1 MKKYFMSVAALAGM
15 MSLAACSSDDIVSPA
30 DNDVQ
35 TIKIAVAS
43 TGDKSTRSRDLNSEE
58 PGQNIESVAV
68 VIRNKAT
75 NAVVYQ
81 KVIPN
86 WNTDKV
92 SSIYTDNGHGRECT
106 LKLEGADRLNAGE
119 YTITAVGYTAADFK
133 DNTNTIESATKGKVV
148 AGNFTAEVADGK
160 AAQEAFAGESSI
172 NLLENHA
179 AINTSVTL
187 HRQVAGYYGYF
198 TSIPVEVNSKKVT
211 NVRLV
216 ARSKNMKLTYGNFNS
231 SFTTT
236 TTNSDIMYV
245 VNGSEPTITK
255 DAKFNGSADNDAY
268 TVYNIKVA
276 EWFTQ
281 GDMNNDGIL
290 DEKDA
295 LTTKDGKEGWTNA
308 LAAKGYKTYQKGT
321 IFAGGFAVP
330 FAATADATLELQLLD
345 ETGEIL
351 KSWTVAMA
359 TAQPTGKGVDGV
371 DLTVPET
378 AQNFSFFRNHMYTLG
393 KKVDNT
399 DKPGTT
405 TPDEPE
411 PLDKSQSMILRVN
424 DNWEV
429 INRMTIGD

>member
-1 MKKYFMSVAALAGM
+1 MSVAALAGM

-68 VIRNKAT
+68 VIRNKKT
-75 NAVVYQ
+75 NEVVYQ

-92 SSIYTDNGHGRECT
+92 SSVYTDNGHGRECT

-133 DNTNTIESATKGKVV
+133 NETNTIESATKGKVV
-148 AGNFTAEVADGK
+148 AGNFTAEVPDDK

-211 NVRLV
+211 DVRLV

-231 SFTTT
+231 NFT

-245 VNGSEPTITK
+245 VNGSEAATTK
-255 DAKFNGSADNDAY
+255 DAKFNGSAENDAY
-268 TVYNIKVA
+268 TLYNIKVA
-276 EWFTQ
+276 DWFTK
-281 GDMNNDGIL
+281 GDTNNDGIL

-295 LTTKDGKEGWTNA
+295 LTKDGKESWINA
-308 LAAKGYKTYQKGT
+308 LKSKGYKTYQKGT

-330 FAATADATLELQLLD
+330 FAATAAATLELQLLD
-345 ETGEIL
+345 VSGEIL
-351 KSWTVAMA
+351 KSWTVEMA
-359 TAQPTGKGVDGV
+359 TAQSAGQDVEKAALPVA
-371 DLTVPET
+371 ET
-378 AQNFSFFRNHMYTLG
+378 TQNFSFFRNHMYTLG

-405 TPDEPE
+405 TPDQPE

>member
-43 TGDKSTRSRDLNSEE
+43 TGDKSTRGRDLNSEE
-58 PGQNIESVAV
+58 PNQNIENVAV

-75 NAVVYQ
+75 NAVVYH
-81 KVIPN
+81 KIITN
-86 WNTDKV
+86 WNTEPV
-92 SSIYTDNGHGRECT
+92 SKPYTDNGHGRECT
-106 LKLEGADRLNAGE
+106 LKLEGAERLNAGE
-119 YTITAVGYTAADFK
+119 YTITAVGYTTEDFK
-133 DNTNTIESATKGKVV
+133 NNTIEGATTGVA

-172 NLLENHA
+172 NLLADHA

-198 TSIPVEVNSKKVT
+198 TSIPVKVDNKEVT

-216 ARSKNMKLTYGNFNS
+216 ARSKNTKLTYGNFNS

-236 TTNSDIMYV
+236 DRDIMYV
-245 VNGSEPTITK
+245 VNGSEAATTK
-255 DAKFNGSADNDAY
+255 DAKFNGSAENDAY

-276 EWFTQ
+276 DWFTK
-281 GDMNNDGIL
+281 GDTNNDGIL
-290 DEKDA
+290 DEKD
-295 LTTKDGKEGWTNA
+295 DWTNA
-308 LAAKGYKTYQKGT
+308 LLAKGYLTYQKGT

-330 FAATADATLELQLLD
+330 FAATDAATLELQLLD
-345 ETGEIL
+345 ESGAIL
-351 KSWTVAMA
+351 KSWTVKMA
-359 TAQPTGKGVDGV
+359 TAQPTGQDVDKAA
-371 DLTVPET
+371 LPAET
-378 AQNFSFFRNHMYTLG
+378 AENFSFFRNHMYTLG

-399 DKPGTT
+399 KDNPGTT
-405 TPDEPE
+405 TPDQPE

-429 INRMTIGD
+429 INRMTIGDE

>member
-1 MKKYFMSVAALAGM
+1 MKKFFMSVAALAGM

-35 TIKIAVAS
+35 TIQIAVAS
-43 TGDKSTRSRDLNSEE
+43 TGDKATRGRDLNSEE
-58 PGQNIESVAV
+58 PDQKIESVTV

-75 NAVVYQ
+75 NAVVY
-81 KVIPN
+81 KGDIPK
-86 WNTDKV
+86 WNTV
-92 SSIYTDNGHGRECT
+92 SSTYTDNGHGRKYT

-119 YTITAVGYTAADFK
+119 YTITAVGYTADDFK
-133 DNTNTIESATKGKVV
+133 TNTIVDAKKDEVA

-172 NLLENHA
+172 KLLEDHA
-179 AINTSVTL
+179 AINPSVTL

-211 NVRLV
+211 DVRLV

-236 TTNSDIMYV
+236 NKDIMYV
-245 VNGSEPTITK
+245 VNGSEPATTK
-255 DAKFNGSADNDAY
+255 DAKFKGSADNDAY
-268 TVYNIKVA
+268 TLYNIKVT
-276 EWFTQ
+276 EWFTK
-281 GDMNNDGIL
+281 GDTNKDGIL
-290 DEKDA
+290 DEKD
-295 LTTKDGKEGWTNA
+295 TNWTNP
-308 LAAKGYKTYQKGT
+308 LEPNGYKTYQPGT

-330 FAATADATLELQLLD
+330 FTATDAATLELQLLD
-345 ETGEIL
+345 ESGEIL

-359 TAQPTGKGVDGV
+359 TPQPAGQGVDGV
-371 DLTVPET
+371 ALTVPET

-399 DKPGTT
+399 NNKPGTT
-405 TPDEPE
+405 TPDQPE

>member
-43 TGDKSTRSRDLNSEE
+43 TGDKSTRGRDLNSEE

-81 KVIPN
+81 TIIN
-86 WNTDKV
+86 DWNTK
-92 SSIYTDNGHGRECT
+92 SNIYTDNGHGREYT
-106 LKLEGADRLNAGE
+106 LKLEKDQRLNAGE
-119 YTITAVGYTAADFK
+119 YTITAVGYTAGDFK
-133 DNTNTIESATKGKVV
+133 SNTIVDATKGKIA
-148 AGNFTAEVADGK
+148 AGNFTAEEADNN
-160 AAQEAFAGESSI
+160 APQEAFAGESSI
-172 NLLENHA
+172 KLLEDHEG
-179 AINTSVTL
+179 INPSVTL

-216 ARSKNMKLTYGNFNS
+216 ARSKNTKLTYGNFNS
-231 SFTTT
+231 NFTTT
-236 TTNSDIMYV
+236 NNDVMYV
-245 VNGSEPTITK
+245 VNGSEPATTK
-255 DAKFNGSADNDAY
+255 DAKFKGSADNDAY
-268 TVYNIKVA
+268 TVYNIKVDD
-276 EWFTQ
+276 WFTK
-281 GDMNNDGIL
+281 GDTNNDGIL

-295 LTTKDGKEGWTNA
+295 LTKDGKEAWINP
-308 LAAKGYKTYQKGT
+308 LKSKGYKTYQPGT

-330 FAATADATLELQLLD
+330 FAATDAATLELQLLD
-345 ETGEIL
+345 ASGEIL

-359 TAQPTGKGVDGV
+359 TAQPTGQDVEKAT
-371 DLTVPET
+371 LPAETV
-378 AQNFSFFRNHMYTLG
+378 QNFSFFRNHMYTLG

>member
-68 VIRNKAT
+68 VIRDKA
-75 NAVVYQ
+75 NNVVYQ
-81 KVIPN
+81 KVI
-86 WNTDKV
+86 TDWQTA
-92 SSIYTDNGHGRECT
+92 SNIYTDNGHGREYT
-106 LKLEGADRLNAGE
+106 LKLEKDQRLNAGD
-119 YTITAVGYTAADFK
+119 YTITAVGYTAGDFK
-133 DNTNTIESATKGKVV
+133 SNTIVDATEGKVA

-172 NLLENHA
+172 KLLEDHEG
-179 AINTSVTL
+179 INPSVTL

-216 ARSKNMKLTYGNFNS
+216 ARSKNTKLTYGNFNS
-231 SFTTT
+231 NFTTT
-236 TTNSDIMYV
+236 NNDVMYV
-245 VNGSEPTITK
+245 VNGSEPATPK
-255 DAKFNGSADNDAY
+255 DAKFNGSADDDAY
-268 TVYNIKVA
+268 TLYNIKVTD
-276 EWFTQ
+276 WFTQ

-290 DEKDA
+290 DEKD
-295 LTTKDGKEGWTNA
+295 EGWKNP
-308 LAAKGYKTYQKGT
+308 LATKGYLTSQKGT

-330 FAATADATLELQLLD
+330 FAATDAATLELQLLD
-345 ETGEIL
+345 ASGEIL

-359 TAQPTGKGVDGV
+359 TAQPTGQDVEKAT
-371 DLTVPET
+371 LPAETV
-378 AQNFSFFRNHMYTLG
+378 QNFSFFRNHMYTLG

>member
-1 MKKYFMSVAALAGM
+1 MSVAALAGM

-58 PGQNIESVAV
+58 PGQNIENVAV
-68 VIRNKAT
+68 VIRNKKT
-75 NAVVYQ
+75 NEVVYQ
-81 KVIPN
+81 TIIN
-86 WNTDKV
+86 GWNTK
-92 SSIYTDNGHGRECT
+92 SNIYTDNGHGREYT
-106 LKLEGADRLNAGE
+106 LKLEKDQRLNAGK

-133 DNTNTIESATKGKVV
+133 DNTNTIESATMGKVV
-148 AGNFTAEVADGK
+148 PGNFTAEVPDDK

-211 NVRLV
+211 DVRLV

-236 TTNSDIMYV
+236 NKDIMYV
-245 VNGSEPTITK
+245 VNGSEPATIK
-255 DAKFNGSADNDAY
+255 DAKFKGSADNDAY
-268 TVYNIKVA
+268 TVYDIKVA

-281 GDMNNDGIL
+281 GDTNNDGIL
-290 DEKDA
+290 DEKDV
-295 LTTKDGKEGWTNA
+295 LTKAGEEAWINPLKS
-308 LAAKGYKTYQKGT
+308 KGYETYQKGT

-330 FAATADATLELQLLD
+330 FAATDPATLELQLLD
-345 ETGEIL
+345 ASGEIL
-351 KSWTVAMA
+351 KSWTVEMA
-359 TAQPTGKGVDGV
+359 AAQPTGQDVDKV
-371 DLTVPET
+371 ALPTET
-378 AQNFSFFRNHMYTLG
+378 TQNFSFFRNHMYTLG
-393 KKVDNT
+393 KKMDNT

>member
-58 PGQNIESVAV
+58 PGQNIENVAV

-81 KVIPN
+81 KVITN
-86 WNTDKV
+86 WNTDPV
-92 SSIYTDNGHGRECT
+92 SKPYTENGHGRECT
-106 LKLEGADRLNAGE
+106 LKLEGAERLNAGE
-119 YTITAVGYTAADFK
+119 YTITAVGYTADDFK
-133 DNTNTIESATKGKVV
+133 NNTIESATTGVV

-179 AINTSVTL
+179 AINTCVTL

-198 TSIPVEVNSKKVT
+198 TSIPVEVNSKEVT
-211 NVRLV
+211 DVRLV

-236 TTNSDIMYV
+236 NSDIMYV
-245 VNGSEPTITK
+245 VNGSEPATTK
-255 DAKFNGSADNDAY
+255 DAKFNGSAENDAY
-268 TVYNIKVA
+268 TLYNIKVA
-276 EWFTQ
+276 DWFTQ
-281 GDMNNDGIL
+281 GDTNNDGIL
-290 DEKDA
+290 DEKDN
-295 LTTKDGKEGWTNA
+295 GWTNA
-308 LAAKGYKTYQKGT
+308 LATKGYLTYQEGT

-345 ETGEIL
+345 VSGEIL

-359 TAQPTGKGVDGV
+359 TPQPAGQDVEKATLPVA
-371 DLTVPET
+371 ET

-393 KKVDNT
+393 KKMDNT
-399 DKPGTT
+399 TTPGTT
-405 TPDEPE
+405 PDQPE

>member
-58 PGQNIESVAV
+58 PGQNIENVAV

-81 KVIPN
+81 KVITN
-86 WNTDKV
+86 WNTETV
-92 SSIYTDNGHGRECT
+92 SKPYTDNGHGRECT

-148 AGNFTAEVADGK
+148 PGNFTAEVPDDK

-172 NLLENHA
+172 KLLEDHA
-179 AINTSVTL
+179 AINPSVTL

-211 NVRLV
+211 DVRLV

-236 TTNSDIMYV
+236 NNDIMYV
-245 VNGSEPTITK
+245 VNGSVPATTK
-255 DAKFNGSADNDAY
+255 DAKFKGSADNDAY
-268 TVYNIKVA
+268 TLYNIKVA
-276 EWFTQ
+276 EWFIK
-281 GDMNNDGIL
+281 GDTNNDGIL

-295 LTTKDGKEGWTNA
+295 LTKDGKEAWINP
-308 LAAKGYKTYQKGT
+308 LEAKGYKTYQKGT

-330 FAATADATLELQLLD
+330 FAAVDAATLELQLLD
-345 ETGEIL
+345 ASGEIL
-351 KSWTVAMA
+351 KSWTVEMA
-359 TAQPTGKGVDGV
+359 AAQPTGKGVDGV
-371 DLTVPET
+371 ALTVPET
-378 AQNFSFFRNHMYTLG
+378 TQNFSFFRNHMYTLG

-399 DKPGTT
+399 NNKPGTT
-405 TPDEPE
+405 TPDQPE

>member
-58 PGQNIESVAV
+58 PAQNIENVAV

-81 KVIPN
+81 TIIN
-86 WNTDKV
+86 GWNTK
-92 SSIYTDNGHGRECT
+92 SNIYTDNGHGREYT
-106 LKLEGADRLNAGE
+106 LKLEKDQRLNAGE
-119 YTITAVGYTAADFK
+119 YTITAVGYTADDFK
-133 DNTNTIESATKGKVV
+133 SNTIVDATKGNVA

-172 NLLENHA
+172 KLLEDYA
-179 AINTSVTL
+179 AINPSVTL

-211 NVRLV
+211 DVRLV

-231 SFTTT
+231 DFTTT
-236 TTNSDIMYV
+236 NDKIMYV
-245 VNGSEPTITK
+245 VNGSEAATTK
-255 DAKFNGSADNDAY
+255 DAKFKGSADNDAY
-268 TVYNIKVA
+268 TVYDIKVTD
-276 EWFTQ
+276 WFKQ
-281 GDMNNDGIL
+281 GDTNNDGLL
-290 DEKDA
+290 DEKD
-295 LTTKDGKEGWTNA
+295 KWTNA
-308 LAAKGYKTYQKGT
+308 LAAKGYKTYQPGT

-330 FAATADATLELQLLD
+330 FAATDAATLELQLLD
-345 ETGEIL
+345 ASGEIL
-351 KSWTVAMA
+351 KSWTVEMA
-359 TAQPTGKGVDGV
+359 AAQSAGQDVEKAALPVA
-371 DLTVPET
+371 ET
-378 AQNFSFFRNHMYTLG
+378 TQHFSFFRNHMYTLG
-393 KKVDNT
+393 KKIDNT
-399 DKPGTT
+399 TTPGTT
-405 TPDEPE
+405 PDQPE
-411 PLDKSQSMILRVN
+411 PLDKSQSMVLRVN

>member
-1 MKKYFMSVAALAGM
+1 MSVAALAGM

-58 PGQNIESVAV
+58 PAQKIENVAV
-68 VIRNKAT
+68 VIRDKAT
-75 NAVVYQ
+75 NTVVYQ
-81 KVIPN
+81 TIIN
-86 WNTDKV
+86 GWNTK
-92 SSIYTDNGHGRECT
+92 SNIYTDNGHGREYT
-106 LKLEGADRLNAGE
+106 LKLEKDQRLNAGK

-133 DNTNTIESATKGKVV
+133 ENTNTIESATKGKIVT
-148 AGNFTAEVADGK
+148 GNFTAEVPDDK

-172 NLLENHA
+172 ELLENHA

-198 TSIPVEVNSKKVT
+198 TSIPFEVNGKKVT
-211 NVRLV
+211 DVRLV

-236 TTNSDIMYV
+236 NKDIMYV
-245 VNGSEPTITK
+245 VNGSEPATIK
-255 DAKFNGSADNDAY
+255 DAKFKGSADNDAY
-268 TVYNIKVA
+268 TLYNIKVA
-276 EWFTQ
+276 EWFTK
-281 GDMNNDGIL
+281 GDTNNDGIL
-290 DEKDA
+290 DEKD
-295 LTTKDGKEGWTNA
+295 TNWTNP
-308 LAAKGYKTYQKGT
+308 LEPNGYLTYQPGT

-330 FAATADATLELQLLD
+330 FAATDAATLELQLLD
-345 ETGEIL
+345 ASGEIL

-359 TAQPTGKGVDGV
+359 AAQPTGQDVDGV
-371 DLTVPET
+371 ALTVPET
-378 AQNFSFFRNHMYTLG
+378 TQNFSFFRNHMYTLG

-399 DKPGTT
+399 KDKPSTT
-405 TPDEPE
+405 TPDQPE

>member
-1 MKKYFMSVAALAGM
+1 MKKFFMSVAALAGM

-43 TGDKSTRSRDLNSEE
+43 TGDKSTRGRELNSEE
-58 PGQNIESVAV
+58 PDQNIDKVAV

-75 NAVVYQ
+75 NTVVYQ
-81 KVIPN
+81 KVITN
-86 WNTDKV
+86 WNTDPV
-92 SSIYTDNGHGRECT
+92 SKPYTENGHGRECT

-133 DNTNTIESATKGKVV
+133 ENTNTIESATNGKIVT
-148 AGNFTAEVADGK
+148 GNFTAEVPDDK

-198 TSIPVEVNSKKVT
+198 TSIPVKVDNKDVT

-236 TTNSDIMYV
+236 NDKIMYV
-245 VNGSEPTITK
+245 VNGSVPATTK
-255 DAKFNGSADNDAY
+255 DAKFKGSTENDAY
-268 TVYNIKVA
+268 TIYNIKVTD
-276 EWFTQ
+276 WFHN
-281 GDMNNDGIL
+281 GDTNNDGIL

-295 LTTKDGKEGWTNA
+295 LTEADWTNA
-308 LAAKGYKTYQKGT
+308 LETKGYKTDQRGT
-321 IFAGGFAVP
+321 IFAGGFAIP
-330 FAATADATLELQLLD
+330 FAATDEATLELQLLD
-345 ETGEIL
+345 VNGDIL
-351 KSWTVAMA
+351 KAWPVKMA
-359 TAQPTGKGVDGV
+359 TAQPAGQNVEGTALSV
-371 DLTVPET
+371 TET
-378 AQNFSFFRNHMYTLG
+378 EQNFSFFRNHMYTLG
-393 KKVDNT
+393 KKMDNKDSHT
-399 DKPGTT
+399 PGTN
-405 TPDEPE
+405 PNEPE
-411 PLDKSQSMILRVN
+411 PLDKTQSMILRVN

>member
-43 TGDKSTRSRDLNSEE
+43 TGDKSMRSRDLNSEE
-58 PGQNIESVAV
+58 PAQKIENVAV
-68 VIRNKAT
+68 VIRDKANK
-75 NAVVYQ
+75 VVYQ
-81 KVIPN
+81 TIINDWDTKSKP
-86 WNTDKV
+86 
-92 SSIYTDNGHGRECT
+92 YTDNGHGRECT
-106 LKLEGADRLNAGE
+106 LKLEGNDRLNAGE

-133 DNTNTIESATKGKVV
+133 DNTNTIESATMGKVV
-148 AGNFTAEVADGK
+148 PGNFTAEVPDDK

-198 TSIPVEVNSKKVT
+198 TSIPVKVDNKEVT

-231 SFTTT
+231 AFTTT
-236 TTNSDIMYV
+236 NKDIMYV
-245 VNGSEPTITK
+245 VNGSEPATIK
-255 DAKFNGSADNDAY
+255 DAKFKGSADNDAY
-268 TVYNIKVA
+268 TLYNIKVA
-276 EWFTQ
+276 EWFTK
-281 GDMNNDGIL
+281 GDTNNDGIL
-290 DEKDA
+290 DEKD
-295 LTTKDGKEGWTNA
+295 TNWTNP
-308 LAAKGYKTYQKGT
+308 LEPNGYKTYQPGT

-330 FAATADATLELQLLD
+330 FAATDAATLELQLLD
-345 ETGEIL
+345 VSGEIL
-351 KSWTVAMA
+351 KSWTVEMA

-371 DLTVPET
+371 ALTVPET
-378 AQNFSFFRNHMYTLG
+378 TQNFSFFRNHMYTLG

-399 DKPGTT
+399 NNKPGTT
-405 TPDEPE
+405 TPDQPE

>member
-43 TGDKSTRSRDLNSEE
+43 TGDKSTRGRELNSEE
-58 PGQNIESVAV
+58 PDQNIDKVAV

-75 NAVVYQ
+75 NTVVYYQ
-81 KVIPN
+81 IINDWKLE
-86 WNTDKV
+86 TV
-92 SSIYTDNGHGRECT
+92 SKPYTDNGHGRECT

-148 AGNFTAEVADGK
+148 PGNFTAEVPDDK

-172 NLLENHA
+172 KLDVNHA

-211 NVRLV
+211 DVRLV

-231 SFTTT
+231 AFTTT
-236 TTNSDIMYV
+236 GNEIMYV
-245 VNGSEPTITK
+245 VNGSVPATTK
-255 DAKFNGSADNDAY
+255 DAKFKGSTENDAY
-268 TVYNIKVA
+268 TIYNIKVTD
-276 EWFTQ
+276 WFHN
-281 GDMNNDGIL
+281 GDTNNDGIL

-295 LTTKDGKEGWTNA
+295 LTEADWTNA
-308 LAAKGYKTYQKGT
+308 LETKGYKTDQRGT
-321 IFAGGFAVP
+321 IFAGGFAIP
-330 FAATADATLELQLLD
+330 FAATDEATLELQLLD
-345 ETGEIL
+345 VNGDIL
-351 KSWTVAMA
+351 KAWPVKMA
-359 TAQPTGKGVDGV
+359 TAQPAGQNVEGTALSV
-371 DLTVPET
+371 TET
-378 AQNFSFFRNHMYTLG
+378 EQNFSFFRNHMYTLG
-393 KKVDNT
+393 KKMDNKDSHT
-399 DKPGTT
+399 PGTN
-405 TPDEPE
+405 PNEPE
-411 PLDKSQSMILRVN
+411 PLDKAQSIILRVN

>member
-1 MKKYFMSVAALAGM
+1 MKKYFMSVAVLAGM

-58 PGQNIESVAV
+58 PAQNIENVAV

-81 KVIPN
+81 NVIPN

-119 YTITAVGYTAADFK
+119 YTITAVGYTADDFK
-133 DNTNTIESATKGKVV
+133 SNTIVDATKGNVA
-148 AGNFTAEVADGK
+148 AGNFTAEVADNK
-160 AAQEAFAGESSI
+160 APQEAFAGESSI
-172 NLLENHA
+172 KLLEDYA
-179 AINTSVTL
+179 AINPSVTL

-198 TSIPVEVNSKKVT
+198 TSIPVKVDNKEVT
-211 NVRLV
+211 DVRLV
-216 ARSKNMKLTYGNFNS
+216 ARSKNTKLTYGNFNS
-231 SFTTT
+231 KFTTT
-236 TTNSDIMYV
+236 DRDIMYV
-245 VNGSEPTITK
+245 VNGSEPATTK
-255 DAKFNGSADNDAY
+255 DAKFKGSADNDAY
-268 TVYNIKVA
+268 TLYNIKVA

-295 LTTKDGKEGWTNA
+295 LMTTKDGKEGWTNA
-308 LAAKGYKTYQKGT
+308 LESKGYKTYQKGT

-345 ETGEIL
+345 ASGEIL

-359 TAQPTGKGVDGV
+359 TAQPAGQGVDGV
-371 DLTVPET
+371 ALPAET
-378 AQNFSFFRNHMYTLG
+378 TQNFSFFRNHMYTLG
-393 KKVDNT
+393 KKMDNT
-399 DKPGTT
+399 TTPGTT
-405 TPDEPE
+405 PDQPE

>member
-1 MKKYFMSVAALAGM
+1 MSVAALAGM

-58 PGQNIESVAV
+58 PGQNIENVAV
-68 VIRNKAT
+68 VIRDKANK
-75 NAVVYQ
+75 VVYQ
-81 KVIPN
+81 KVI
-86 WNTDKV
+86 TDWQTA
-92 SSIYTDNGHGRECT
+92 SNIYTDNGHGREYT
-106 LKLEGADRLNAGE
+106 LKLEKGKRLKAGE
-119 YTITAVGYTAADFK
+119 YTITAVGYTEGDFK
-133 DNTNTIESATKGKVV
+133 SNTILDATEGNVA
-148 AGNFTAEVADGK
+148 AGNFTAEEADGK

-172 NLLENHA
+172 NLLEDYA
-179 AINTSVTL
+179 AINPSVTL

-216 ARSKNMKLTYGNFNS
+216 ARSKNTKLTYGNFNS
-231 SFTTT
+231 NFTTT
-236 TTNSDIMYV
+236 NDKIMYV
-245 VNGSEPTITK
+245 VNGSEPATTK
-255 DAKFNGSADNDAY
+255 DAKFNGSAENDAY
-268 TVYNIKVA
+268 TVYNIKVTD
-276 EWFTQ
+276 WFTNS
-281 GDMNNDGIL
+281 DTNKDGIL
-290 DEKDA
+290 DEKDDWINPLKSKGY
-295 LTTKDGKEGWTNA
+295 LTT
-308 LAAKGYKTYQKGT
+308 QKGT

-330 FAATADATLELQLLD
+330 FAATDAATLELQLLD
-345 ETGEIL
+345 ASGEIL

-359 TAQPTGKGVDGV
+359 TAQPTGQDVEKAT
-371 DLTVPET
+371 LPAETV
-378 AQNFSFFRNHMYTLG
+378 QNFSFFRNHMYTLG

>member
-58 PGQNIESVAV
+58 PAQNIENVAV

-119 YTITAVGYTAADFK
+119 YTITAVGYTADDFK
-133 DNTNTIESATKGKVV
+133 SNTIVDATKGNVA

-187 HRQVAGYYGYF
+187 HRQVAGFYGYF
-198 TSIPVEVNSKKVT
+198 TSIPVKVDNKDVT
-211 NVRLV
+211 DVRLV

-236 TTNSDIMYV
+236 NDKIMYV
-245 VNGSEPTITK
+245 VNGSEPAITK
-255 DAKFNGSADNDAY
+255 DAKFKGSADNDAY
-268 TVYNIKVA
+268 TVYDIKVA

-295 LTTKDGKEGWTNA
+295 LITKGGKKGWTNA
-308 LAAKGYKTYQKGT
+308 LESKGYKTYQEGT

-330 FAATADATLELQLLD
+330 FAATAAATLELQLLD
-345 ETGEIL
+345 ASGEIL
-351 KSWTVAMA
+351 KSWTVEMA
-359 TAQPTGKGVDGV
+359 AAQPTGKGVDGV

-378 AQNFSFFRNHMYTLG
+378 TQNFSFFRNHMYTLG

-399 DKPGTT
+399 TTPGTT
-405 TPDEPE
+405 PDQPE

>member
-58 PGQNIESVAV
+58 PDQKIENVAV
-68 VIRNKAT
+68 VIRDKANT
-75 NAVVYQ
+75 VVYQ
-81 KVIPN
+81 RVI
-86 WNTDKV
+86 TDWKTA
-92 SSIYTDNGHGRECT
+92 SSIYTDNGHGREYT
-106 LKLEGADRLNAGE
+106 LKIEKGQRLNAGE

-133 DNTNTIESATKGKVV
+133 NNTIESATGVA
-148 AGNFTAEVADGK
+148 AGNFTAEVPDDK

-198 TSIPVEVNSKKVT
+198 TSIPVEVNGKKVT

-216 ARSKNMKLTYGNFNS
+216 ARSKNTKLTYGNFNS
-231 SFTTT
+231 NFTTT
-236 TTNSDIMYV
+236 NDKIMYV
-245 VNGSEPTITK
+245 VNGSEPATTK
-255 DAKFNGSADNDAY
+255 DAKFKGSADNDAY

-290 DEKDA
+290 DEKDEGWKNP
-295 LTTKDGKEGWTNA
+295 LTTK
-308 LAAKGYKTYQKGT
+308 GYLTTQKGT

-330 FAATADATLELQLLD
+330 FAATDAATLELQLLD
-345 ETGEIL
+345 ASGEIL

-359 TAQPTGKGVDGV
+359 TPQPTGQGVDGV
-371 DLTVPET
+371 ALTVPET
-378 AQNFSFFRNHMYTLG
+378 VQNFSFFRNHMYTLG

>member
-58 PGQNIESVAV
+58 PNQNIENVAV

-75 NAVVYQ
+75 NAVVYH
-81 KVIPN
+81 KVIAN

-106 LKLEGADRLNAGE
+106 LKLEGAERLNAGE

-133 DNTNTIESATKGKVV
+133 NNTIESATGVA

-172 NLLENHA
+172 NLLADHA

-198 TSIPVEVNSKKVT
+198 TSIPVKVDNKEVT
-211 NVRLV
+211 DVRLV

-236 TTNSDIMYV
+236 NDHIMYV
-245 VNGSEPTITK
+245 VNGSEAATTK
-255 DAKFNGSADNDAY
+255 DAKFNGSAENDAY
-268 TVYNIKVA
+268 TLYNIKVA
-276 EWFTQ
+276 DWFTH

-295 LTTKDGKEGWTNA
+295 LIKDGWTNA
-308 LAAKGYKTYQKGT
+308 LADKGYKTYQQGT

-330 FAATADATLELQLLD
+330 FAAANDATLELQLLD
-345 ETGEIL
+345 VNGNIL

-359 TAQPTGKGVDGV
+359 TAQPAGQDVEKATLPVA
-371 DLTVPET
+371 ET

-399 DKPGTT
+399 DNKPGTT
-405 TPDEPE
+405 TPDQPE
-411 PLDKSQSMILRVN
+411 PLNKSQSMILRVN

>member
-43 TGDKSTRSRDLNSEE
+43 TGDKSMRSRDLNSEE
-58 PGQNIESVAV
+58 PAQKIENVAV
-68 VIRNKAT
+68 VIRDKAT
-75 NAVVYQ
+75 NTVVYQ
-81 KVIPN
+81 TIINDWDTKSKP
-86 WNTDKV
+86 
-92 SSIYTDNGHGRECT
+92 YTDNGHGRECT

-119 YTITAVGYTAADFK
+119 YTITAAGYTADDFK
-133 DNTNTIESATKGKVV
+133 TNTIVDAKKGEVA

-172 NLLENHA
+172 KLLEDHA
-179 AINTSVTL
+179 AINPSVTL

-211 NVRLV
+211 DVRLV

-236 TTNSDIMYV
+236 NKDIMYV
-245 VNGSEPTITK
+245 VNGSEPATTK
-255 DAKFNGSADNDAY
+255 DAKFKGSADNDAY
-268 TVYNIKVA
+268 TLYNIKVTD
-276 EWFTQ
+276 WFHN
-281 GDMNNDGIL
+281 GDKNNDGIL

-295 LTTKDGKEGWTNA
+295 LTEEDWTNA
-308 LAAKGYKTYQKGT
+308 LEAKGYLTDQRGT
-321 IFAGGFAVP
+321 IFAGGFAIP
-330 FAATADATLELQLLD
+330 FAATDEATLELQLLD
-345 ETGEIL
+345 VNGDIL
-351 KSWTVAMA
+351 KAWPVKMA
-359 TAQPTGKGVDGV
+359 TAQPAGQNVEGT
-371 DLTVPET
+371 DLSVTET
-378 AQNFSFFRNHMYTLG
+378 EQNFSFFRNHMYTLG
-393 KKVDNT
+393 KKMDNK
-399 DKPGTT
+399 DSHPGTN
-405 TPDEPE
+405 PNEPE
-411 PLDKSQSMILRVN
+411 PLDKAQSIILRVN

>member
-43 TGDKSTRSRDLNSEE
+43 TGVKSTRSRDLNSEE
-58 PGQNIESVAV
+58 PNQNIENVAV
-68 VIRNKAT
+68 VIRDKANT
-75 NAVVYQ
+75 VVYH
-81 KVIPN
+81 KIIAN
-86 WNTDKV
+86 WNTEPV
-92 SSIYTDNGHGRECT
+92 SKPYTDNGHGRECT
-106 LKLEGADRLNAGE
+106 LKLEGAERLNAGE

-133 DNTNTIESATKGKVV
+133 NNTIESATTGVV

-172 NLLENHA
+172 NLLADHA

-198 TSIPVEVNSKKVT
+198 TSIPVKVNNKTVT

-216 ARSKNMKLTYGNFNS
+216 ARSKNTKLTYGNFNS
-231 SFTTT
+231 NFTT
-236 TTNSDIMYV
+236 TTNSDVMYV
-245 VNGSEPTITK
+245 VNGSEAATTK
-255 DAKFNGSADNDAY
+255 DAKFNGSAGNDAY

-276 EWFTQ
+276 DWFTQ
-281 GDMNNDGIL
+281 GDTNNDGIL

-295 LTTKDGKEGWTNA
+295 LTEGGWTNA
-308 LAAKGYKTYQKGT
+308 LADKGYLTYQPGT

-330 FAATADATLELQLLD
+330 FAATDAATLELQLLD
-345 ETGEIL
+345 ASGEIL

-359 TAQPTGKGVDGV
+359 TPQPAGQDVDKV
-371 DLTVPET
+371 ALTVPET
-378 AQNFSFFRNHMYTLG
+378 VQNFSFFRNHMYTLG

-399 DKPGTT
+399 DKPGT

>member
-58 PGQNIESVAV
+58 PNQNIENVAV

-75 NAVVYQ
+75 NIVVYQ

-86 WNTDKV
+86 WNTDEV
-92 SSIYTDNGHGRECT
+92 SSIYTDNGNGRECT

-148 AGNFTAEVADGK
+148 PGNFTAEVPDDK
-160 AAQEAFAGESSI
+160 AAQEVFAGESSI
-172 NLLENHA
+172 NLLADHA

-198 TSIPVEVNSKKVT
+198 TSIPVKVDNKEVT
-211 NVRLV
+211 DVRLV

-236 TTNSDIMYV
+236 NDKIMYV
-245 VNGSEPTITK
+245 VNGSEAATTK
-255 DAKFNGSADNDAY
+255 DAKFNGSAENDAY

-276 EWFTQ
+276 DWFTK
-281 GDMNNDGIL
+281 GDTNNDGIL

-295 LTTKDGKEGWTNA
+295 LTEGGWTNA
-308 LAAKGYKTYQKGT
+308 LAKKGYLTYQRGT

-330 FAATADATLELQLLD
+330 FAATDAATLELQLLD
-345 ETGEIL
+345 ASGEIL

-378 AQNFSFFRNHMYTLG
+378 TQNFSFFRNHMYTLG

-399 DKPGTT
+399 NDKPGTT
-405 TPDEPE
+405 TPDQPE
-411 PLDKSQSMILRVN
+411 PLDKSQSIILRVN

-429 INRMTIGD
+429 INRMTIGDE

>member
-1 MKKYFMSVAALAGM
+1 MSVAALAGM

-43 TGDKSTRSRDLNSEE
+43 TGDKATRGRELNSEE
-58 PGQNIESVAV
+58 PDQKIENVAV

-75 NAVVYQ
+75 NAVVYH
-81 KVIPN
+81 KTITN
-86 WNTDKV
+86 WNSSEVSTVYTDK
-92 SSIYTDNGHGRECT
+92 GHGREYT
-106 LKLEGADRLNAGE
+106 LKLTGAERLNAGE
-119 YTITAVGYTAADFK
+119 YTITAVGYTADDFK
-133 DNTNTIESATKGKVV
+133 NNTVVDATTGVV
-148 AGNFTAEVADGK
+148 AGNFSAEVADGK

-172 NLLENHA
+172 DLAVNHA

-198 TSIPVEVNSKKVT
+198 TSIPVEVNNKKVT

-216 ARSKNMKLTYGNFNS
+216 ARSKNTKLTYGNFNS

-236 TTNSDIMYV
+236 NNDIMYV
-245 VNGSEPTITK
+245 VNGSEAATTK
-255 DAKFNGSADNDAY
+255 DAKFNGSTVNDAY

-276 EWFTQ
+276 DWFLK
-281 GDMNNDGIL
+281 GDTNNDGVL

-295 LTTKDGKEGWTNA
+295 VTDEDWTNA
-308 LAAKGYKTYQKGT
+308 LKGKGYLTYQRGT

-330 FAATADATLELQLLD
+330 FAATDAATLELQLLD
-345 ETGEIL
+345 ADGNIL
-351 KSWTVAMA
+351 KSWTVEMA
-359 TAQPTGKGVDGV
+359 AAQSAGQNVDGTS
-371 DLTVPET
+371 LTET
-378 AQNFSFFRNHMYTLG
+378 ETTQHFSFFRNHMYTLG

-399 DKPGTT
+399 TTPGT

-411 PLDKSQSMILRVN
+411 PLNKSQNIILRVN

>member
-1 MKKYFMSVAALAGM
+1 MKKYFMSVAVLAGM

-58 PGQNIESVAV
+58 PAQNIENVAV

-86 WNTDKV
+86 WNTDPV

-133 DNTNTIESATKGKVV
+133 NNTNTIESATKGKVV
-148 AGNFTAEVADGK
+148 AGNFTAEVPDDK

-172 NLLENHA
+172 KLLEDHA
-179 AINTSVTL
+179 AINPSVTL

-198 TSIPVEVNSKKVT
+198 TSIPVEVNGKKVT

-216 ARSKNMKLTYGNFNS
+216 ARSKNTKLTYGNFNS

-236 TTNSDIMYV
+236 NDKIMYV
-245 VNGSEPTITK
+245 VNGSEPATTK
-255 DAKFNGSADNDAY
+255 DAKFKGSADNDAY
-268 TVYNIKVA
+268 TVYNIKVDA
-276 EWFTQ
+276 WFTH

-295 LTTKDGKEGWTNA
+295 LIKDGWTNA
-308 LAAKGYKTYQKGT
+308 LESKGYKTYQKGT

-345 ETGEIL
+345 ASGEIL
-351 KSWTVAMA
+351 KSWTVEMA
-359 TAQPTGKGVDGV
+359 TAQHDGQGVDGV
-371 DLTVPET
+371 SLTVPET

>member
-1 MKKYFMSVAALAGM
+1 MSVAALAGM

-58 PGQNIESVAV
+58 PNQNIENVAV
-68 VIRNKAT
+68 VIRDKA
-75 NAVVYQ
+75 NNVIYH
-81 KVIPN
+81 KVI
-86 WNTDKV
+86 TDWQTA
-92 SSIYTDNGHGRECT
+92 SNLYTDNGHGREYT
-106 LKLEGADRLNAGE
+106 LKLEKDQRLNAGE
-119 YTITAVGYTAADFK
+119 YTITAVGYTADDFK
-133 DNTNTIESATKGKVV
+133 NNTIVDATKGNVA

-172 NLLENHA
+172 KLLEDHA
-179 AINTSVTL
+179 AINPSVTL

-216 ARSKNMKLTYGNFNS
+216 ARSKNTKLTYGNFNS

-236 TTNSDIMYV
+236 NDKIMYV
-245 VNGSEPTITK
+245 VNGSEPATTK
-255 DAKFNGSADNDAY
+255 DAKFSGSAENDAY
-268 TVYNIKVA
+268 TVYNIKVDD
-276 EWFTQ
+276 WFTK
-281 GDMNNDGIL
+281 GDTNKDGIL
-290 DEKDA
+290 DEKD
-295 LTTKDGKEGWTNA
+295 DWTNA
-308 LAAKGYKTYQKGT
+308 LAGKGYLTYQKGT

-330 FAATADATLELQLLD
+330 FAAANDATLELQLLD
-345 ETGEIL
+345 VNGDIL
-351 KSWTVAMA
+351 KSWTVEMA
-359 TAQPTGKGVDGV
+359 TAQSAGQDVEKAALPVA
-371 DLTVPET
+371 ET
-378 AQNFSFFRNHMYTLG
+378 TQNFSFFRNHMYTLG

-405 TPDEPE
+405 PDQPE

>member
-1 MKKYFMSVAALAGM
+1 MSVAALAGM

-86 WNTDKV
+86 WNTDEV
-92 SSIYTDNGHGRECT
+92 SSIYTDNGHGREYT
-106 LKLEGADRLNAGE
+106 LKLEKGQRLKAGE

-133 DNTNTIESATKGKVV
+133 NNTIEKATEGKVA
-148 AGNFTAEVADGK
+148 AGNFTAEVADGM

-172 NLLENHA
+172 KLLEDYA
-179 AINTSVTL
+179 AINPSVTL

-198 TSIPVEVNSKKVT
+198 TSIPVKVNNKTVT

-216 ARSKNMKLTYGNFNS
+216 ARSKNTKLTYGNFNS
-231 SFTTT
+231 NFTTT
-236 TTNSDIMYV
+236 NDKIMYV
-245 VNGSEPTITK
+245 VNGSEPATTK
-255 DAKFNGSADNDAY
+255 DAKFNGSAENDAY
-268 TVYNIKVA
+268 TVYNIKVD

-290 DEKDA
+290 DEKD
-295 LTTKDGKEGWTNA
+295 EGWKNP
-308 LAAKGYKTYQKGT
+308 LATKGYLTSQKGT

-330 FAATADATLELQLLD
+330 FAATDAATLELQLLD
-345 ETGEIL
+345 ASGEIL

-359 TAQPTGKGVDGV
+359 TAQPTGQDVEKAT
-371 DLTVPET
+371 LPAETV
-378 AQNFSFFRNHMYTLG
+378 QNFSFFRNHMYTLG

>member
-43 TGDKSTRSRDLNSEE
+43 TGVKSTRSRDLNSEE
-58 PGQNIESVAV
+58 PNQNIENVAV
-68 VIRNKAT
+68 VIRDKANT
-75 NAVVYQ
+75 VVYH
-81 KVIPN
+81 KIIAN
-86 WNTDKV
+86 WNTEPV
-92 SSIYTDNGHGRECT
+92 SKPYTDNGHGRECT
-106 LKLEGADRLNAGE
+106 LKLEGAERLNAGE

-133 DNTNTIESATKGKVV
+133 TNTIEGATTGVA

-172 NLLENHA
+172 NLLADHA

-198 TSIPVEVNSKKVT
+198 TSIPVKVNNKTVT

-216 ARSKNMKLTYGNFNS
+216 ARSKNTKLTYGNFNS
-231 SFTTT
+231 NFTT
-236 TTNSDIMYV
+236 TTNSDVMYV
-245 VNGSEPTITK
+245 VNGSEAATTK
-255 DAKFNGSADNDAY
+255 DAKFNGSAGNDAY

-276 EWFTQ
+276 DWFTQ
-281 GDMNNDGIL
+281 GDTNNDGIL

-295 LTTKDGKEGWTNA
+295 LTEGGWTNA
-308 LAAKGYKTYQKGT
+308 LADKGYLTYQPGT

-330 FAATADATLELQLLD
+330 FAATDAATLELQLLD
-345 ETGEIL
+345 ASGEIL

-359 TAQPTGKGVDGV
+359 TPQPAGQDVDKV
-371 DLTVPET
+371 ALTVPET
-378 AQNFSFFRNHMYTLG
+378 VQNFSFFRNHMYTLG

-399 DKPGTT
+399 DKPGT

>member
-58 PGQNIESVAV
+58 PGQNIENVAV
-68 VIRNKAT
+68 VIRDKVSNT
-75 NAVVYQ
+75 VVYQ
-81 KVIPN
+81 KVI
-86 WNTDKV
+86 TDWKTA
-92 SSIYTDNGHGRECT
+92 SNIYTDNGHGREYT
-106 LKLEGADRLNAGE
+106 LKLEKGQRLNAGE

-133 DNTNTIESATKGKVV
+133 NNTIVNATEGKFP
-148 AGNFTAEVADGK
+148 GNFTAEVADNN
-160 AAQEAFAGESSI
+160 APQEAFAGESSI
-172 NLLENHA
+172 KLLEDHEG
-179 AINTSVTL
+179 INPSVTL

-216 ARSKNMKLTYGNFNS
+216 ARSKNTKLTYGNFNS
-231 SFTTT
+231 NFTTT
-236 TTNSDIMYV
+236 NKDIMYV
-245 VNGSEPTITK
+245 VNGSEPATTK
-255 DAKFNGSADNDAY
+255 DAKFNGSAENDAY
-268 TVYNIKVA
+268 TLYNIKVA
-276 EWFTQ
+276 DWFTT
-281 GDMNNDGIL
+281 GDTNKDGIL
-290 DEKDA
+290 DEKD
-295 LTTKDGKEGWTNA
+295 GWINA
-308 LAAKGYKTYQKGT
+308 LADKGYKTYQQGT

-330 FAATADATLELQLLD
+330 FAATDAATLELQLLD
-345 ETGEIL
+345 ASGEIL

-359 TAQPTGKGVDGV
+359 TAQPTGQDVEKAT
-371 DLTVPET
+371 LPAETV
-378 AQNFSFFRNHMYTLG
+378 QNFSFFRNHMYTLG

>member
-1 MKKYFMSVAALAGM
+1 MSVAALAGM

-58 PGQNIESVAV
+58 PGQNIENVAV

-81 KVIPN
+81 KVITN
-86 WNTDKV
+86 WNTDPV
-92 SSIYTDNGHGRECT
+92 SKPYTENGHGRECT
-106 LKLEGADRLNAGE
+106 LKLEGAERLNAGE
-119 YTITAVGYTAADFK
+119 YTITAVGYTADDFK
-133 DNTNTIESATKGKVV
+133 NNTIESATTGVV

-198 TSIPVEVNSKKVT
+198 TSIPVKVD
-211 NVRLV
+211 NKDVSDVRLV

-231 SFTTT
+231 NFTTT
-236 TTNSDIMYV
+236 NNDIMYV
-245 VNGSEPTITK
+245 VNGSEPATTK
-255 DAKFNGSADNDAY
+255 DAKFKGSAANDAY
-268 TVYNIKVA
+268 TVYNIKVTD
-276 EWFTQ
+276 WFTL
-281 GDMNNDGIL
+281 GDTNNDGIL
-290 DEKDA
+290 DEKDN
-295 LTTKDGKEGWTNA
+295 GWTNA
-308 LAAKGYKTYQKGT
+308 LATEGYLTYQEGT

-330 FAATADATLELQLLD
+330 FAATAAATLELQLLD
-345 ETGEIL
+345 ASGEIL
-351 KSWTVAMA
+351 KSWTVEMA
-359 TAQPTGKGVDGV
+359 TAQPTGQGVDGV
-371 DLTVPET
+371 ALTVPET
-378 AQNFSFFRNHMYTLG
+378 TQNFSFFRNHMYTLG

-399 DKPGTT
+399 TTPGTT
-405 TPDEPE
+405 PDQPE

>member
-1 MKKYFMSVAALAGM
+1 MKKFFMSVAALAGM

-43 TGDKSTRSRDLNSEE
+43 TGDKSMRSRDLNSEE
-58 PGQNIESVAV
+58 PAQKIENVAV
-68 VIRNKAT
+68 VIRDKAT
-75 NAVVYQ
+75 NTVVYQ
-81 KVIPN
+81 TIINDWGTKSKP
-86 WNTDKV
+86 
-92 SSIYTDNGHGRECT
+92 YTDNGHGRECT

-148 AGNFTAEVADGK
+148 PGNFTAEVPDGK

-172 NLLENHA
+172 KLLEDHA
-179 AINTSVTL
+179 AINPSVTL

-198 TSIPVEVNSKKVT
+198 TSIPVEVNGKNVT

-216 ARSKNMKLTYGNFNS
+216 ARSKNTKLTYGNFNS

-236 TTNSDIMYV
+236 NKDIMYV
-245 VNGSEPTITK
+245 VNGSEPATTK
-255 DAKFNGSADNDAY
+255 DAKFKGSADNDAY
-268 TVYNIKVA
+268 TVYNIKVDA
-276 EWFTQ
+276 WFTH

-295 LTTKDGKEGWTNA
+295 LIKDGWTNA
-308 LAAKGYKTYQKGT
+308 LEANGYKTYQPGT

-330 FAATADATLELQLLD
+330 FTATDAATLELQLLD
-345 ETGEIL
+345 ESGEIL

-359 TAQPTGKGVDGV
+359 TPQPTGQDVDKV
-371 DLTVPET
+371 ALPTET

-399 DKPGTT
+399 DNKPGTT
-405 TPDEPE
+405 TPDQPE

>member
-58 PGQNIESVAV
+58 PGQNIENVAV

-81 KVIPN
+81 KVITN
-86 WNTDKV
+86 WNTDPV
-92 SSIYTDNGHGRECT
+92 SKPYTENGHGRECT
-106 LKLEGADRLNAGE
+106 LKLEKDKRLNAGE

-133 DNTNTIESATKGKVV
+133 DNTNTIESATMGKVV
-148 AGNFTAEVADGK
+148 PGNFTAEVPDDK

-198 TSIPVEVNSKKVT
+198 TSIPFEVNGKKVT
-211 NVRLV
+211 DVRLV

-236 TTNSDIMYV
+236 NDKIMYV
-245 VNGSEPTITK
+245 VNGSEPATTK
-255 DAKFNGSADNDAY
+255 DAKFKGSTDNDAY
-268 TVYNIKVA
+268 TVYNIKVTD
-276 EWFTQ
+276 WFHN
-281 GDMNNDGIL
+281 GDKNNDGIL

-295 LTTKDGKEGWTNA
+295 LTEEDWTNA
-308 LAAKGYKTYQKGT
+308 LKAKGYLTDQRGT
-321 IFAGGFAVP
+321 IFAGGFAIP
-330 FAATADATLELQLLD
+330 FAATNAATLELQLLD
-345 ETGEIL
+345 ANGDIL
-351 KSWTVAMA
+351 KAWPVKMA
-359 TAQPTGKGVDGV
+359 TAQPAGKDVEGA
-371 DLTVPET
+371 DLSVTET
-378 AQNFSFFRNHMYTLG
+378 EQNFSFFRNHMYTLG
-393 KKVDNT
+393 KKMDNK
-399 DKPGTT
+399 DSHPGTN
-405 TPDEPE
+405 PNEPE
-411 PLDKSQSMILRVN
+411 PLDKAQSIILRVN

>member
-43 TGDKSTRSRDLNSEE
+43 TGDKSTRGRDLNSEE
-58 PGQNIESVAV
+58 PAQNIENVAV

-75 NAVVYQ
+75 NAVVYNTT
-81 KVIPN
+81 IDN
-86 WNTDKV
+86 WNTR
-92 SSIYTDNGHGRECT
+92 STSYEDNGHGREYT
-106 LKLEGADRLNAGE
+106 LKLEKEKRLNAGE
-119 YTITAVGYTAADFK
+119 YTITAVGYTAEDFK
-133 DNTNTIESATKGKVV
+133 NNTIENATGVV
-148 AGNFTAEVADGK
+148 AGNFSAEVADGK

-198 TSIPVEVNSKKVT
+198 TSIPVKVDNKEVT
-211 NVRLV
+211 DVRLV

-236 TTNSDIMYV
+236 NDKIMYV
-245 VNGSEPTITK
+245 VNGSEPATIK
-255 DAKFNGSADNDAY
+255 DAKFKGSADNDAY

-276 EWFTQ
+276 EWFTK
-281 GDMNNDGIL
+281 GDTNNDGIL

-295 LTTKDGKEGWTNA
+295 LTKNGEEAWINPLKKS
-308 LAAKGYKTYQKGT
+308 KGYETYQKGT

-330 FAATADATLELQLLD
+330 FAATDAATLELQLLD
-345 ETGEIL
+345 AKGEIL
-351 KSWTVAMA
+351 KAWTVEMA
-359 TAQPTGKGVDGV
+359 AAQPTGQDVDKV
-371 DLTVPET
+371 ALPTET
-378 AQNFSFFRNHMYTLG
+378 TQNFSFFRNHMYTLG

-399 DKPGTT
+399 DNKPGTT
-405 TPDEPE
+405 TPDQPE

>member
-1 MKKYFMSVAALAGM
+1 MSVAALAGM

-43 TGDKSTRSRDLNSEE
+43 TGDKSMRSRDLNSEE
-58 PGQNIESVAV
+58 PAQKIENVAV
-68 VIRNKAT
+68 VIRDKANK
-75 NAVVYQ
+75 VVYQ
-81 KVIPN
+81 TIINDWDTKSKP
-86 WNTDKV
+86 
-92 SSIYTDNGHGRECT
+92 YTDNGHGRECT
-106 LKLEGADRLNAGE
+106 LKLEGNDRLNAGE

-133 DNTNTIESATKGKVV
+133 DNTNTIESATMGKVV
-148 AGNFTAEVADGK
+148 PGNFTAEVPDDK

-211 NVRLV
+211 DVRLV

-236 TTNSDIMYV
+236 NKDIMYV
-245 VNGSEPTITK
+245 VNGSEPATIK
-255 DAKFNGSADNDAY
+255 DAKFKGSADNDAY
-268 TVYNIKVA
+268 TLYNIKVA
-276 EWFTQ
+276 EWFTK
-281 GDMNNDGIL
+281 GDTNNDGIL
-290 DEKDA
+290 DEKD
-295 LTTKDGKEGWTNA
+295 TNWTNP
-308 LAAKGYKTYQKGT
+308 LEPNGYKTYQPGT

-330 FAATADATLELQLLD
+330 FAATDAATLELQLLD
-345 ETGEIL
+345 VSGEIL
-351 KSWTVAMA
+351 KSWTVEMA

-371 DLTVPET
+371 ALTVPET
-378 AQNFSFFRNHMYTLG
+378 TQNFSFFRNHMYTLG

-399 DKPGTT
+399 NNKPGST
-405 TPDEPE
+405 TPDQPE

>member
-43 TGDKSTRSRDLNSEE
+43 TGDKSTRGRDLNSEE
-58 PGQNIESVAV
+58 PAQNIENVAV

-75 NAVVYQ
+75 NAVVYH
-81 KVIPN
+81 KIIAN

-106 LKLEGADRLNAGE
+106 LKLEGAERLNAGE
-119 YTITAVGYTAADFK
+119 YTITAVGYTTADFK
-133 DNTNTIESATKGKVV
+133 NNTIESATGEV
-148 AGNFTAEVADGK
+148 AGNFTAEVPDGK

-172 NLLENHA
+172 NLLADHA

-198 TSIPVEVNSKKVT
+198 TSIPVKVDNKEVT
-211 NVRLV
+211 DVRLV
-216 ARSKNMKLTYGNFNS
+216 ARSKNTKLTYGNFNS
-231 SFTTT
+231 SFT

-245 VNGSEPTITK
+245 VNGSEPATTK
-255 DAKFNGSADNDAY
+255 DAKFNGSAENDAY
-268 TVYNIKVA
+268 TLYNIKVA
-276 EWFTQ
+276 DWFTT
-281 GDMNNDGIL
+281 GDTNKDGIL
-290 DEKDA
+290 DEKD
-295 LTTKDGKEGWTNA
+295 DWTNA
-308 LAAKGYKTYQKGT
+308 LEGKGYKTYQPGT

-330 FAATADATLELQLLD
+330 FAATAAATLELQLLD
-345 ETGEIL
+345 ASGEIL

-359 TAQPTGKGVDGV
+359 TPQPAGQDVEKAT
-371 DLTVPET
+371 LPVPET
-378 AQNFSFFRNHMYTLG
+378 TQNFSFFRNHMYTLG

-399 DKPGTT
+399 NNKPGTT

>member
-43 TGDKSTRSRDLNSEE
+43 TGDKSTRGRDLNSEE
-58 PGQNIESVAV
+58 PNQNIENVAV

-75 NAVVYQ
+75 NAVAYH
-81 KVIPN
+81 KIITN
-86 WNTDKV
+86 WNTEPV
-92 SSIYTDNGHGRECT
+92 SKPYTDNGHGRECT
-106 LKLEGADRLNAGE
+106 LKLEGAERLNAGE

-133 DNTNTIESATKGKVV
+133 NNTIESATGVA

-172 NLLENHA
+172 NLLADHA

-198 TSIPVEVNSKKVT
+198 TSIPVKVDNKEVT
-211 NVRLV
+211 DVRLV
-216 ARSKNMKLTYGNFNS
+216 ARSKNTKLTYGNFNS
-231 SFTTT
+231 SFT

-245 VNGSEPTITK
+245 VNGSEAATTK
-255 DAKFNGSADNDAY
+255 DAKFNGSSEANDAY

-276 EWFTQ
+276 DWFKQ
-281 GDMNNDGIL
+281 GDTNKDGIL
-290 DEKDA
+290 DEKDN
-295 LTTKDGKEGWTNA
+295 WTNA
-308 LAAKGYKTYQKGT
+308 LEAKGYKTYQPGT

-330 FAATADATLELQLLD
+330 FAATAAATLELQLLD
-345 ETGEIL
+345 ASGEIL

-359 TAQPTGKGVDGV
+359 TPQPAGQGVDGV
-371 DLTVPET
+371 ALTVPET

-399 DKPGTT
+399 NTPGTT
-405 TPDEPE
+405 PDQPE
-411 PLDKSQSMILRVN
+411 PLDKSQSMLLRVN

>member
-58 PGQNIESVAV
+58 PAQKIENVAV
-68 VIRNKAT
+68 VIRDKAT
-75 NAVVYQ
+75 NTVVYQ
-81 KVIPN
+81 TIINDWDTKSN
-86 WNTDKV
+86 
-92 SSIYTDNGHGRECT
+92 IYTDNGHGREYT
-106 LKLEGADRLNAGE
+106 LKLEKDQRLNAGE
-119 YTITAVGYTAADFK
+119 YTITAVGYTAGDFK
-133 DNTNTIESATKGKVV
+133 SNTIVDATKGNVA

-172 NLLENHA
+172 KLLEDHA
-179 AINTSVTL
+179 AINPSVTL

-198 TSIPVEVNSKKVT
+198 TSIPVEVNGKKVT

-216 ARSKNMKLTYGNFNS
+216 ARSKNTKLTYGNFNS
-231 SFTTT
+231 NFT
-236 TTNSDIMYV
+236 TTNSDVKYV
-245 VNGSEPTITK
+245 VNGSEPATTK
-255 DAKFNGSADNDAY
+255 DAKFNGSADDDAY
-268 TVYNIKVA
+268 TLYNIKVA

-295 LTTKDGKEGWTNA
+295 LIKDGWTNA
-308 LAAKGYKTYQKGT
+308 LADKGYLTYQPGT

-330 FAATADATLELQLLD
+330 FAATDAATLELQLLD
-345 ETGEIL
+345 VSGEIL
-351 KSWTVAMA
+351 KSWTVEMA
-359 TAQPTGKGVDGV
+359 AAQPTGQDVDKV
-371 DLTVPET
+371 ALPTET
-378 AQNFSFFRNHMYTLG
+378 TQNFSFFRNHMYTLG

-399 DKPGTT
+399 KDKPGTT
-405 TPDEPE
+405 TPDQPE

>member
-1 MKKYFMSVAALAGM
+1 MKKFFMSVAALAGM
-15 MSLAACSSDDIVSPA
+15 VSLAACSSDDIVSPA

-43 TGDKSTRSRDLNSEE
+43 TGDKATRGRELNSEE
-58 PGQNIESVAV
+58 PAQNIENVAV

-75 NAVVYQ
+75 NAVVYH
-81 KVIPN
+81 KTITN
-86 WNTDKV
+86 WNSSEV
-92 SSIYTDNGHGRECT
+92 STVYTDNGHGREYT
-106 LKLEGADRLNAGE
+106 LKLTGAERLNAGE
-119 YTITAVGYTAADFK
+119 YTITAVGYTADDFK
-133 DNTNTIESATKGKVV
+133 NNTVVDATTGVV
-148 AGNFTAEVADGK
+148 AGNFSAEVADGK

-172 NLLENHA
+172 KLDVNHA

-198 TSIPVEVNSKKVT
+198 TSIPVKVNNKQVT

-216 ARSKNMKLTYGNFNS
+216 ARSKNTKLTYGNFNS

-236 TTNSDIMYV
+236 NNNIMYV
-245 VNGSEPTITK
+245 VNGSEAAPK
-255 DAKFNGSADNDAY
+255 DAKFNGSAADDAY

-276 EWFTQ
+276 DWFTQ
-281 GDMNNDGIL
+281 GDTNNDGIL
-290 DEKDA
+290 DEKD
-295 LTTKDGKEGWTNA
+295 KGWKNA
-308 LAAKGYKTYQKGT
+308 LQTKGYLTYQEGT

-330 FAATADATLELQLLD
+330 FAATNAATLELQLLD
-345 ETGEIL
+345 VSGEIL
-351 KSWTVAMA
+351 KSWTVEMA
-359 TAQPTGKGVDGV
+359 AAQSAGQNVEGGT
-371 DLTVPET
+371 LPET
-378 AQNFSFFRNHMYTLG
+378 ETTQNFSFFRNHMYTLG

-399 DKPGTT
+399 TTPGT

-411 PLDKSQSMILRVN
+411 PLDKSQNIILRVN